1 MVGTAALIGGL
12 GSLGGGIAGM
22 FGGGSSQPTP
32 PPPAVPAGPG
42 VGALTGGGSQDISS
56 LSQYNLGG
64 QYMPAYQSALQTYL
78 QNPYGPQAI
87 QSANL
92 FGPAAQGIAGQGMGN
107 AGMIGGTVGPILQQ
121 AFDPQQALYQR
132 TAGQVSDAELAA
144 LSGMGL
150 GQTPWGAG
158 AYGQTMSDFNLGWQN
173 QQLQRMLSG
182 VQGAEG
188 AAGSALNLGGAG
200 LGLGMA
206 GGGAPFQA
214 YGQVAQYP
222 LGAYGQAS
230 QYGQQAAAV
239 PQTGIGDWL
248 QYLGQATGSQQAA
261 NQQYAQQLAAQKQ
274 QFTENQAFGQGIGAG
289 LGGIAASPF
298 GTGIG
303 SWLGGLGG
311 GGGGGVATVYPN
323 PNVPGGYAPGY
334 A

>member
-1 MVGTAALIGGL
+1 MVGTAALVGGMA
-12 GSLGGGIAGM
+12 SLGGGLAGM
-22 FGGGSSQPTP
+22 FGGGSSQPP
-32 PPPAVPAGPG
+32 VPQQEIPAYPG
-42 VGALTGGGSQDISS
+42 VGALTGGGPQGIGS
-56 LSQYNLGG
+56 LAQYNLGG

-107 AGMIGGTVGPILQQ
+107 AGMIGGSVGPIMQQ
-121 AFDPQQALYQR
+121 AFDPQQALYNR
-132 TAGQVSDAELAA
+132 TAGQVGQAEQAQLAG
-144 LSGMGL
+144 SGL

-158 AYGQTMSDFNLGWQN
+158 AYGQTMSDFNLNWN
-173 QQLQRMLSG
+173 DRMLQRMLSG

-188 AAGSALNLGGAG
+188 AAGSALGLGGQG

-261 NQQYAQQLAAQKQ
+261 TQLYAQQLAAQKQ

-289 LGGIAASPF
+289 LGGSAASPL

-303 SWLGGLGG
+303 NWASNLAGSM
-311 GGGGGVATVYPN
+311 YPYDI
-323 PNVPGGYAPGY
+323 VGA
-334 A
+334 